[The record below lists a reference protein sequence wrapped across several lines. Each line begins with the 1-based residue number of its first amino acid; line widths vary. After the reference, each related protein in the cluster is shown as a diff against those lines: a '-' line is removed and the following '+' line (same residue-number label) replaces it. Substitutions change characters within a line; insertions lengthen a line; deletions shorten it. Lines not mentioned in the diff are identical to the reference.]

1 MSSPPEATR
10 QGQSERASIFL
21 ADNDAHT
28 ERLLS
33 SIAGKLGYQVVVAK
47 DAREAYW
54 KLSSDIDFRVA
65 ILDMSTPCTD
75 GVDIVRYMKTDA
87 RLMQIP
93 IVIVAGEYGL
103 KLITDCF
110 AAGAIAFLPKPF
122 TTEQLQRTL
131 NMAMTSH
138 PAKISNACA
147 L

>member
-10 QGQSERASIFL
+10 QGQSARASIFL

-33 SIAGKLGYQVVVAK
+33 SIAGKLNYQVVVAK
-47 DAREAYW
+47 DARDAYW

>member
-10 QGQSERASIFL
+10 QGQSKRASIFL
-21 ADNDAHT
+21 ADNDPHT

-33 SIAGKLGYQVVVAK
+33 PIARKLGYQVVVAK
-47 DAREAYW
+47 DGREAYW

-103 KLITDCF
+103 KLITECF

-138 PAKISNACA
+138 SAKISNACA